1 MRIINRVYFRELLF
15 VSALITVSLFN
26 YAQKLK
32 YFENPKYGPD
42 SISRVECAKNLSNMS
57 SFVKVD
63 MYDYAY
69 DSWRYCFNHCPGASK
84 NIYIMGAK
92 ILKHKIENSEDDEVA
107 DRFVDTLMI
116 LYSQR
121 IKHFGQEGYVLG
133 WQGVDL
139 LKYRSSDLEDAYNYL
154 KKSVDLMKS
163 RSEEAVGITLMQA
176 TNVLYKSELIS
187 KDEVVNNYIKI
198 SGYME
203 EKLKSSKSADK
214 TELALDN
221 VEKIFTACGAAD
233 CETLTDIFEPKFSAD
248 RTNAELLKNIATILE
263 KSNCTESGLYLNV
276 LVELFNIEPSADLA
290 KNIAPLY
297 HNTGDYNNSVSYFKK
312 AIELETDND
321 TKAKLYV
328 ILAQIHSDNLKDY
341 SLARN
346 YAYEAIKLNNNFGE
360 PYIII
365 GDAYI
370 KSSENNGGSDF
381 EKRTV
386 YWAAVDKYQKAMAA
400 DPSISDKARD
410 LISRYSDHFPL
421 KEETFFQGYVD
432 GQEYTIGGWINEKTV
447 VRTRQN

>member
-1 MRIINRVYFRELLF
+1 MRIINKVYFRKILF
-15 VSALITVSLFN
+15 TCAIITVSLFT

-32 YFENPKYGPD
+32 YYENPKYGPD
-42 SISRVECAKNLSNMS
+42 SLSRVECAKNLSNMS
-57 SFVKVD
+57 SFVKVN
-63 MYDYAY
+63 MFDYAY
-69 DSWRYCFNHCPGASK
+69 DSWRYCFVNCPGASK

-92 ILKHKIENSEDDEVA
+92 ILKHKIENSEDKGIA

-121 IKHFGQEGYVLG
+121 IQHFGQEGYVLG

-139 LKYRSSDLEDAYNYL
+139 LKYRPSDLEDAYNYL
-154 KKSVDLMKS
+154 KKSIELMKY
-163 RSEEAVGITLMQA
+163 RSEEAVGITFMQA
-176 TNVLYKSELIS
+176 TNVLYKNKLIS
-187 KDEVVNNYIKI
+187 KDEVVNNYIKV
-198 SGYME
+198 SSYLE
-203 EKLKSSKSADK
+203 QRLKSSKSVDK
-214 TELALDN
+214 TELAMDN

-233 CETLTDIFEPKFSAD
+233 CETLTGIFEPKFNAD
-248 RTNAELLKNIATILE
+248 RTNAELLKNISVILE
-263 KSNCTESGLYLNV
+263 KSKCTDSKLYLSV
-276 LVELFNIEPSADLA
+276 LVELYNIEPSADLA
-290 KNIAPLY
+290 KSIAPLY

-312 AIELETDND
+312 AIELETDID

-328 ILAQIHSDNLKDY
+328 ILAQIYSDNLKDY
-341 SLARN
+341 SIARN

-370 KSSENNGGSDF
+370 KSCEENGESDF

-400 DPSISDKARD
+400 DPSVSDKAKT

-421 KEETFFQGYVD
+421 KEETFFHGYVD